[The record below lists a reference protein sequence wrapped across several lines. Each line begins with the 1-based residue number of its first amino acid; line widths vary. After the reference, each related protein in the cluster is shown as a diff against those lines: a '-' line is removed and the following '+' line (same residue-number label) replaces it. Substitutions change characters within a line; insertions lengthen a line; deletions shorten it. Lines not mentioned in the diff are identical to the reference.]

1 MIIAPIIF
9 CTMVVGI
16 AGMKD
21 MKKVG
26 RTGGLALLYF
36 EVVSTF
42 ALIIGL
48 VLVNFFKPGVATLVV
63 ATWTNELDMER
74 LHAGLNNET
83 WEEAQEPEQILGKKT
98 EYMSVLR

>member
-1 MIIAPIIF
+1 ME
-9 CTMVVGI
+9 
-16 AGMKD
+16 D

-26 RTGGLALLYF
+26 MTCGLALLYF
-36 EVVSTF
+36 KVVSKF

-48 VLVNFFKPGVATLVV
+48 VLVNFFQPGVATLVV
-63 ATWTNELDMER
+63 AKWTNELDMTQ

-83 WEEAQEPEQILGKKT
+83 WEKSQEPEQILGRKT